1 MKNIFRKIS
10 RAILSRMFPQKETP
24 QYALDRLKICKY
36 CFYNSLNFNE
46 YTKIQKLKLYLNRVL
61 DYIFRVE
68 QFKGVCL
75 EESCGCSIA
84 KKVNYIDEKC
94 GYGKWEEQKTEEGYE
109 SIYIPNKK

>member
-1 MKNIFRKIS
+1 MENILRKIS

-75 EESCGCSIA
+75 EESCGCSVS

-94 GYGKWEEQKTEEGYE
+94 GYDKWEVLTETEFK

>member
-1 MKNIFRKIS
+1 MKNILRKIS

-61 DYIFRVE
+61 DYIFRVD

-75 EESCGCSIA
+75 HRDCGCNIR
-84 KKVNYIDEKC
+84 KKAEWHSEVCPD
-94 GYGKWEEQKTEEGYE
+94 GKWEEQKDKEGYE
-109 SIYIPNKK
+109 SIYIPNNK

>member
-10 RAILSRMFPQKETP
+10 RALLSRMFPQKETP

-46 YTKIQKLKLYLNRVL
+46 YTKIQKIKLYLNKVL
-61 DYIFRVE
+61 DYVFRVKN
-68 QFKGVCL
+68 FVGVCL
-75 EESCGCSIA
+75 HVDCGCNLR
-84 KKVNYIDEKC
+84 KKSEWFDETC
-94 GYGKWEEQKTEEGYE
+94 PEGKWEEQKNSEGFE